1 MCSDTNEDYSIYNQ
15 INKTKFGSLPFTIR
29 NPNSIAEANRTP
41 EIESLV
47 GGRSHIRKVPSDHNT
62 NTHTLIGDGRKFY
75 RFSPHL
81 FVVFLCQYC
90 VSHKHLYTCNTPCL
104 ALHILTPWIAYFS
117 ILMHLVHMHFTGT
130 HLHVIACLFLMCV
143 SVSFNW
149 YINCT

>member
-29 NPNSIAEANRTP
+29 NPNSIAEADRTP
-41 EIESLV
+41 GIESPV

-81 FVVFLCQYC
+81 FVVFLCLYC
-90 VSHKHLYTCNTPCL
+90 VLTTHSCLVAFHPQHVAHTHFSLTCCILHTQSCQTSLVSHQ
-104 ALHILTPWIAYFS
+104 I
-117 ILMHLVHMHFTGT
+117 
-130 HLHVIACLFLMCV
+130 HVMCIY
-143 SVSFNW
+143 W
-149 YINCT
+149 